1 MEFNIPGIVNAAVPT
16 RGDRN
21 RNVMILSSNGGGSYN
36 DSGFLSSDFPHSA
49 AKLYVTAESDSFDA
63 QTLREWRDEGFD
75 VEYLPLGDGGAAY
88 AAKLASLAKS
98 NNLGPCQSY
107 GLVAYGD
114 AASFC
119 LEHFHVVDNNPE
131 FKLGCLVAYYPTR
144 IPDPRGKFPSPV
156 RAIVH
161 LAAKGEDGIDV
172 VGHSQMLGI
181 QGSRRVSRRRLDRG
195 MGAGRALKMA
205 YPAYRY
211 EAEPG
216 FAEHDLDEYDKVNA
230 ELAWS
235 RSVAVVRRALMGY
248 MDADAGVV
256 DQNTDGKFVSR
267 NLGQT
272 METYTTH
279 RSPHVTY
286 MPTLTGA
293 IDSQELQRF
302 YGEFFLGKNPPS
314 MEVTLVSRTVGS
326 DRVVDELHVSFK
338 HTQEMPWILPG
349 VPSTNKRVEVMVV
362 SIVTLK
368 AGKICHEHVYW
379 DQASVLVQVG
389 LLDPKL
395 VPQKASERGVKKL
408 PVVGREAARRVLKGF
423 EDEEDG
429 EADNELIPGWYDDDD
444 EEEEREGKEN
454 VGKEMKPKDS
464 KGKQPADA
472 SFKPETRDQEKQAEG
487 GPERDKSEQKE
498 AEG

>member
-49 AKLYVTAESDSFDA
+49 AKLYVTAESDSFDI
-63 QTLREWRDEGFD
+63 QTMREWRDEGFD
-75 VEYLPLGDGGAAY
+75 VEYLPLGDGGSAY

-195 MGAGRALKMA
+195 VGAGRTLKMA

-211 EAEPG
+211 DAEPG
-216 FAEHDLDEYDKVNA
+216 FAEHDLDEYDKVSA

-235 RSVAVVRRALMGY
+235 RSLAVVRRALMGY
-248 MDADAGVV
+248 MDVDAEVV
-256 DQNTDGKFVSR
+256 DQNTDGKFVTR

-272 METYTTH
+272 MGTYTTH

-302 YGEFFLGKNPPS
+302 YGEYFLDKNPPS
-314 MEVTLVSRTVGS
+314 TELTLVSRTIGS

-349 VPSTNKRVEVMVV
+349 VPPTNKRVEVMVV

-379 DQASVLVQVG
+379 DQASVLLQVG

-408 PVVGREAARRVLKGF
+408 PVVGREAARRVLGGF

-444 EEEEREGKEN
+444 EEEEGKGEGNAEKKTEP
-454 VGKEMKPKDS
+454 GGS
-464 KGKQPADA
+464 KGKQP
-472 SFKPETRDQEKQAEG
+472 ETRDQDGQTKG
-487 GPERDKSEQKE
+487 SPERDKPEQKE
-498 AEG
+498 TGV